1 MATDDDD
8 KRVKDILGEASMADL
23 QRWFGLPSYTQLEE
37 EGKADELPADD
48 PYKEARERRE
58 RALAAI
64 EPWFLGAIEARAE
77 KPWTV
82 LTFKPLIDVK
92 VREDVAMFDASVAV
106 ARLAADPR
114 EVERPEDIEESLNEC
129 TPQALLR
136 DLHRVESFFEKQY
149 EVYDAEAHQRFNVV
163 DEVAQVMATDL
174 TLPPLDDLPGTN
186 LKALMADVLE
196 ERALP
201 WTELPKRNRMVNRR
215 IVE

>member
-82 LTFKPLIDVK
+82 LTFKSLIDVK